1 MVSTAYFPLSF
12 HGTNVF
18 SFNQGPSLAV
28 VGSRVRLYGSL
39 RFSSNSNTGSLD
51 GGALYL
57 TSLGQLELAEDAS
70 LSFIN
75 NSGTLVAI
83 ICTIFTDI
91 IWVNIFSVLV
101 QPLLFRTLPFVPAS
115 TLVYSTILCAL

>member
-57 TSLGQLELAEDAS
+57 TSLGQLELAEGAS

-75 NSGTLVAI
+75 NNGTLVAI
-83 ICTIFTDI
+83 IICTILI
-91 IWVNIFSVLV
+91 
-101 QPLLFRTLPFVPAS
+101 LLISLG
-115 TLVYSTILCAL
+115 